1 MPLKI
6 SDLSGL
12 LSSKKGRTIVVIAG
26 VVLILIL
33 FLGTLTPESTEQ
45 SPAAEDTAAIER
57 ELEQRLE
64 RLLEGIDGVTAPDV
78 MLTLESTSEHLYAR
92 DGSSSSTSGGSSSE
106 SAVVLAGSGRSPLEQ
121 TTVLPKVRG
130 VAVVCGGAENPS
142 IKEKVVNTVSGVLNI
157 SSSRVYVT
165 Y

>member
-6 SDLSGL
+6 TDCFGL
-12 LSSKKGRTIVVIAG
+12 LSSKKLRGIIVAAGIA
-26 VVLILIL
+26 LILLL
-33 FLGTLTPESTEQ
+33 FLSTLLPEKQADPLT
-45 SPAAEDTAAIER
+45 EDTAAIER

-64 RLLEGIDGVTAPDV
+64 QLLSGIDGVTAPDV
-78 MLTLESTSEHLYAR
+78 MLTLESTSERVYAR
-92 DGSSSSTSGGSSSE
+92 DGSSSTGTSGGSSSE
-106 SAVVLAGSGRSPLEQ
+106 SSIVLAGSSRAALESC
-121 TTVLPKVRG
+121 TVLPKVRG

-142 IKEKVVNTVSGVLNI
+142 TKEKVVNTVSGVLNI